1 MNWRLGFLVTAAAC
15 AVLPLVVPQHS
26 LTILVEALILGLFA
40 MSLDLLVG
48 YCRLYSFG
56 HAAAYGL
63 GAYSYALILTYVPLP
78 LPAAI
83 LLAVAVTI
91 LIAIPIAWICTR
103 STGVSFA
110 MLTLAFA
117 QLGYAMLFR
126 FRDVTGGSD
135 GLVGIPRHPG
145 PFGIDWFQSKLGY
158 YYLVLACLFGSYLL
172 CRAIVRSPFGAVL
185 AGIRENEA
193 KTIALGYNTRAYKIT
208 TVVLA
213 YGFGGLAGALYA
225 AFAGFASPE
234 LFFWLT
240 SGRVLI
246 MVIVGGAGTL
256 IGPILGG
263 VSFVFLEHQLSQ
275 VTDLWPLI
283 FGTIFMAFVMFA
295 PQGIWGILT
304 SRFRSR
310 RAVRTP
316 TAPRRHPVPLLE
328 CRGLVRRFGA
338 LVAVDGID
346 LAVEPGEIRA
356 VIGPNGAGKSTVFNL
371 ITSVLRPSA
380 GQVIFAGEDI
390 TGMPVHEVAQKG
402 IARTFQLCHIF
413 PALTVRENVRIAA
426 QARDARRWQ
435 FLGGGRVLNRSA
447 SAADEAIARMRLTR
461 MADATAAMLSH
472 GDQRLLEIAMAIA
485 QKPRLL
491 MLDEPTQGL
500 SIEETGRAVQILKDM
515 LTEGDLSVLLVEH
528 DMEVVFKLADYITVL
543 HRGRVIA
550 DGSPVAVRASA
561 EVRSAYLGGAQ

>member
-1 MNWRLGFLVTAAAC
+1 VNWRLGFLVTAAAC

-26 LTILVEALILGLFA
+26 LTILVEALTLGLFA

-193 KTIALGYNTRAYKIT
+193 KTVALGYNTRAYKIT

-310 RAVRTP
+310 RAVP
-316 TAPRRHPVPLLE
+316 DSDSAKEAP
-328 CRGLVRRFGA
+328 GA
-338 LVAVDGID
+338 
-346 LAVEPGEIRA
+346 
-356 VIGPNGAGKSTVFNL
+356 
-371 ITSVLRPSA
+371 
-380 GQVIFAGEDI
+380 
-390 TGMPVHEVAQKG
+390 
-402 IARTFQLCHIF
+402 
-413 PALTVRENVRIAA
+413 
-426 QARDARRWQ
+426 
-435 FLGGGRVLNRSA
+435 
-447 SAADEAIARMRLTR
+447 
-461 MADATAAMLSH
+461 AT
-472 GDQRLLEIAMAIA
+472 
-485 QKPRLL
+485 
-491 MLDEPTQGL
+491 
-500 SIEETGRAVQILKDM
+500 
-515 LTEGDLSVLLVEH
+515 
-528 DMEVVFKLADYITVL
+528 
-543 HRGRVIA
+543 
-550 DGSPVAVRASA
+550 
-561 EVRSAYLGGAQ
+561 

>member
-1 MNWRLGFLVTAAAC
+1 MMRLRNADGAKRTSRRQFNGWHGLAVTAF
-15 AVLPLVVPQHS
+15 VLALAPAGLPPYAMTLLS
-26 LTILVEALILGLFA
+26 EALILGLFA

-78 LPAAI
+78 LPVGI

-145 PFGIDWFQSKLGY
+145 PLGIDWFQSKLGY
-158 YYLVLACLFGSYLL
+158 YYLVLVCLLGSYLL

-185 AGIRENEA
+185 AGIRENEP

-304 SRFRSR
+304 SRFRSKP
-310 RAVRTP
+310 A
-316 TAPRRHPVPLLE
+316 APNSDSGKEAP
-328 CRGLVRRFGA
+328 GA
-338 LVAVDGID
+338 
-346 LAVEPGEIRA
+346 
-356 VIGPNGAGKSTVFNL
+356 
-371 ITSVLRPSA
+371 
-380 GQVIFAGEDI
+380 
-390 TGMPVHEVAQKG
+390 
-402 IARTFQLCHIF
+402 
-413 PALTVRENVRIAA
+413 
-426 QARDARRWQ
+426 
-435 FLGGGRVLNRSA
+435 
-447 SAADEAIARMRLTR
+447 
-461 MADATAAMLSH
+461 AT
-472 GDQRLLEIAMAIA
+472 
-485 QKPRLL
+485 
-491 MLDEPTQGL
+491 
-500 SIEETGRAVQILKDM
+500 
-515 LTEGDLSVLLVEH
+515 
-528 DMEVVFKLADYITVL
+528 
-543 HRGRVIA
+543 
-550 DGSPVAVRASA
+550 
-561 EVRSAYLGGAQ
+561 

>member
-1 MNWRLGFLVTAAAC
+1 
-15 AVLPLVVPQHS
+15 
-26 LTILVEALILGLFA
+26 
-40 MSLDLLVG
+40 
-48 YCRLYSFG
+48 
-56 HAAAYGL
+56 
-63 GAYSYALILTYVPLP
+63 
-78 LPAAI
+78 
-83 LLAVAVTI
+83 
-91 LIAIPIAWICTR
+91 
-103 STGVSFA
+103 TGVSFA

-145 PFGIDWFQSKLGY
+145 PFGIDWFQGKLGY
-158 YYLVLACLFGSYLL
+158 YYLVLVCLLGSFLL

-185 AGIRENEA
+185 AGIRENEP

-304 SRFRSR
+304 SRFRS
-310 RAVRTP
+310 TP
-316 TAPRRHPVPLLE
+316 AAPNSDSGKE
-328 CRGLVRRFGA
+328 ASGA
-338 LVAVDGID
+338 
-346 LAVEPGEIRA
+346 
-356 VIGPNGAGKSTVFNL
+356 
-371 ITSVLRPSA
+371 
-380 GQVIFAGEDI
+380 
-390 TGMPVHEVAQKG
+390 
-402 IARTFQLCHIF
+402 
-413 PALTVRENVRIAA
+413 
-426 QARDARRWQ
+426 
-435 FLGGGRVLNRSA
+435 
-447 SAADEAIARMRLTR
+447 
-461 MADATAAMLSH
+461 AT
-472 GDQRLLEIAMAIA
+472 
-485 QKPRLL
+485 
-491 MLDEPTQGL
+491 
-500 SIEETGRAVQILKDM
+500 
-515 LTEGDLSVLLVEH
+515 
-528 DMEVVFKLADYITVL
+528 
-543 HRGRVIA
+543 
-550 DGSPVAVRASA
+550 
-561 EVRSAYLGGAQ
+561 

>member
-1 MNWRLGFLVTAAAC
+1 
-15 AVLPLVVPQHS
+15 VVPQHS

-78 LPAAI
+78 LPAGI

-145 PFGIDWFQSKLGY
+145 PLGIDWFQGKLGY
-158 YYLVLACLFGSYLL
+158 YYLVLGCLFGSYLL

-304 SRFRSR
+304 SRFRWR
-310 RAVRTP
+310 REVP
-316 TAPRRHPVPLLE
+316 SPDGGKEAP
-328 CRGLVRRFGA
+328 GA
-338 LVAVDGID
+338 
-346 LAVEPGEIRA
+346 
-356 VIGPNGAGKSTVFNL
+356 
-371 ITSVLRPSA
+371 
-380 GQVIFAGEDI
+380 
-390 TGMPVHEVAQKG
+390 
-402 IARTFQLCHIF
+402 
-413 PALTVRENVRIAA
+413 AA
-426 QARDARRWQ
+426 
-435 FLGGGRVLNRSA
+435 
-447 SAADEAIARMRLTR
+447 
-461 MADATAAMLSH
+461 
-472 GDQRLLEIAMAIA
+472 
-485 QKPRLL
+485 
-491 MLDEPTQGL
+491 
-500 SIEETGRAVQILKDM
+500 
-515 LTEGDLSVLLVEH
+515 
-528 DMEVVFKLADYITVL
+528 
-543 HRGRVIA
+543 
-550 DGSPVAVRASA
+550 
-561 EVRSAYLGGAQ
+561 

>member
-1 MNWRLGFLVTAAAC
+1 VNWRLGFVVTAAAC

-26 LTILVEALILGLFA
+26 LTILIEALILGLFA

-78 LPAAI
+78 LPVGI

-145 PFGIDWFQSKLGY
+145 PLGIDWFQSKLGY
-158 YYLVLACLFGSYLL
+158 YYLVLVCLLGSYLL

-185 AGIRENEA
+185 AGIRENEP

-304 SRFRSR
+304 SRFRWR
-310 RAVRTP
+310 REVP
-316 TAPRRHPVPLLE
+316 SPDGGKEAP
-328 CRGLVRRFGA
+328 GA
-338 LVAVDGID
+338 
-346 LAVEPGEIRA
+346 
-356 VIGPNGAGKSTVFNL
+356 
-371 ITSVLRPSA
+371 
-380 GQVIFAGEDI
+380 
-390 TGMPVHEVAQKG
+390 
-402 IARTFQLCHIF
+402 
-413 PALTVRENVRIAA
+413 AA
-426 QARDARRWQ
+426 
-435 FLGGGRVLNRSA
+435 
-447 SAADEAIARMRLTR
+447 
-461 MADATAAMLSH
+461 
-472 GDQRLLEIAMAIA
+472 
-485 QKPRLL
+485 
-491 MLDEPTQGL
+491 
-500 SIEETGRAVQILKDM
+500 
-515 LTEGDLSVLLVEH
+515 
-528 DMEVVFKLADYITVL
+528 
-543 HRGRVIA
+543 
-550 DGSPVAVRASA
+550 
-561 EVRSAYLGGAQ
+561 